1 MWEVLLLFPFYNWWS
16 WGGPEQLIAW
26 GAVGLELNWGWLGAR
41 PHPEPQSPAPQNDYP
56 VESAWPVGLPSF
68 LSAVLHLPL
77 HLQYLKKPKE
87 VQWRTQDGT
96 VRGSARHRSLDFWRL
111 LWALSTR
118 PHYLPGVAQA
128 SCRLWAR
135 HGGGGSQE
143 SKKKKWEWGERSHL
157 EAWEPDQWRKVQ
169 LPPHWCYQI
178 WNLWLFSS
186 SSNKGLSEWPGL
198 SRTLPAVLTA
208 PVEGLCSRAADPA
221 CSLALSTAAGP
232 LLRWALLPVVTAG
245 RPGRKGRLQLSGLA
259 QSPAALPGFLFHSLP
274 SAPALRMQPDL
285 LFDRCEN
292 EPSPLPPP
300 EVSASGW
307 HL

>member
-1 MWEVLLLFPFYNWWS
+1 MKPRRPRAADCLGS
-16 WGGPEQLIAW
+16 S
-26 GAVGLELNWGWLGAR
+26 GAGIK
-41 PHPEPQSPAPQNDYP
+41 
-56 VESAWPVGLPSF
+56 
-68 LSAVLHLPL
+68 LSADWVPGPTVNHKAPPL
-77 HLQYLKKPKE
+77 RMTTLCSLRDRLACPPSSPLFFTTLCTSNIWKNPKKFSEALKM
-87 VQWRTQDGT
+87 
-96 VRGSARHRSLDFWRL
+96 ARLEAAQARSLDFWWL

-135 HGGGGSQE
+135 HGGGGNQE

-178 WNLWLFSS
+178 WNLRLFSS

-208 PVEGLCSRAADPA
+208 PVEGWCSRAADPA
-221 CSLALSTAAGP
+221 CSLALSTTAGS
-232 LLRWALLPVVTAG
+232 LLRWALLPVATAG
-245 RPGRKGRLQLSGLA
+245 RPGWKGPLQLSGLA
-259 QSPAALPGFLFHSLP
+259 QSPAVLPGFLFHSLL
-274 SAPALRMQPDL
+274 SALALRMQPDL

-307 HL
+307 HLL